1 MSDWATEQER
11 QRHIEALYW
20 VGEWVIFFLMW
31 TEIDF
36 ADNLVAR
43 CQRCYSDTG
52 GVGERIAAVYDQPTI
67 NKCPDCYGTTF
78 EGGFRARI
86 IRPAIFAD
94 VDETERPASRGTMHP
109 ATTSVESTTD
119 FRMRE
124 GDFIIRADNTRWR
137 ASTPQRVMLRTGFGH
152 PSQYDSSITY
162 NNAPAKLEDKTSVAY
177 LLPAPNVGAMLSVRS
192 NVPMDF
198 SNYEILH
205 GPLLPD
211 GFIA

>member
-11 QRHIEALYW
+11 LRHNEALYW
-20 VGEWVIFFLMW
+20 VGEWAIFFLMW

-36 ADNLVAR
+36 ADDLVGR

-52 GVGERIAAVYDQPTI
+52 GVGQRIAEVYSQPTI
-67 NKCPDCYGTTF
+67 NKCPDCFGTTF

-86 IRPAIFAD
+86 VRPAIFAD
-94 VDETERPASRGTMHP
+94 ADETERQASRGTMHP
-109 ATTSVESTTD
+109 VSTTVESTTD

-124 GDFIIRADNTRWR
+124 GDFTIRADNTRWR
-137 ASTPQRVMLRTGFGH
+137 TSTPQRVMLRTGFGH
-152 PSQYDSSITY
+152 PDQRGSSITY
-162 NNAPAKLEDKTSVAY
+162 NSAPVKLEDHTSVAY
-177 LLPAPNVGAMLSVRS
+177 LLPAPNVGPLLRVQSH
-192 NVPMDF
+192 VPMDF
-198 SNYEILH
+198 STFELLR